1 MTADLR
7 AVSPTGLPA
16 PLTAAG
22 LAPLPH
28 GFFTR
33 EGGVSGGIYGSLNC
47 GAGSGDD
54 PAAVAENRRRVAAAI
69 GADAVASLYQIHSRE
84 VVTVGDG
91 HDPASRPKADG
102 LVTDRPGIALGV
114 LAADCTP
121 VLFADAGAGVIGACH
136 AGWRG
141 ALAGITDATIEAM
154 EKLGARRDRIR
165 AAVGPTIH
173 QKSYEISDP
182 FRATFL
188 EADAGNAVFF
198 AAGRRDGHW
207 QFDLPGYVM
216 QRLQRAAVAAET
228 LGLDTCS
235 DPARFFSYRRTTLAG
250 EPDYGRQ
257 ISAIVLPR

>member
-1 MTADLR
+1 MA
-7 AVSPTGLPA
+7 ASGAAAAAPLPV

-22 LAPLPH
+22 LAKLPH

-33 EGGVSGGIYGSLNC
+33 QGGVSGGVYASLNC
-47 GAGSGDD
+47 GPGSADA
-54 PAAVAENRRRVAAAI
+54 PEAVTENRRRVAAAL
-69 GADAVASLYQIHSRE
+69 GAAALASLYQVHGRE
-84 VVTVGDG
+84 VVTVGAG
-91 HDPASRPKADG
+91 YDPDARPKADG

-121 VLFADAGAGVIGACH
+121 VLFADAAHGVIGACH

-141 ALAGITDATIEAM
+141 ALAGVTDATVAAM
-154 EKLGARRDRIR
+154 EALGARRDAIR
-165 AAVGPTIH
+165 AAVGPTIR
-173 QKSYEISDP
+173 QQSYEISDP

-188 EADAGNAVFF
+188 EAEAGNAAFF
-198 AAGRRDGHW
+198 AAGKRPGHW

-216 QRLQRAAVAAET
+216 ERLRRAGIGAED
-228 LGLDTCS
+228 LGLDTCA
-235 DPARFFSYRRTTLAG
+235 DPERFYSYRRMTLAG